1 MHARN
6 IIGLKLFSIR
16 LLLRA
21 ARAAGG
27 SLYSQGGIVPGHD
40 VIVIGASTGGVEALM
55 QIVRDLPADLPAAM
69 LVVLHIPPQG
79 VSRLPQILSRAGALP
94 ATHPADHEP
103 LRPGH
108 IYVAPPDFHVLVE
121 KGKVRVVRGPREN
134 RARPA
139 IDPLFRSAATAYGP
153 RVVGVI
159 LTGALDDGTAGLW
172 AIKQRGGIAV
182 VQNPEDA
189 LVASMPA
196 NALEYVDV
204 NYCLP
209 LSAIPAL
216 LVRLAHEPAEGEEAY
231 PVPKAMELESKLA
244 ASDPR
249 TMENEERPGALSAF
263 TCPECKGPL
272 WELHDGKL
280 IRFRCRQGHAF
291 TADAML
297 NGQAEAVEDALW
309 TALNILQEHQQMLY
323 KLAKD
328 ARRRQLQGI
337 AARFERQAQERET
350 QMDALRQ
357 VLLNGKQ
364 GEPPA
369 LPITGEAEEQMKQA

>member
-1 MHARN
+1 M
-6 IIGLKLFSIR
+6 
-16 LLLRA
+16 
-21 ARAAGG
+21 
-27 SLYSQGGIVPGHD
+27 PGHD

-55 QIVRDLPADLPAAM
+55 QIVRDLPADLPAAV

-94 ATHPADHEP
+94 ATHPTDHEP
-103 LRPGH
+103 IRPGH

-139 IDPLFRSAATAYGP
+139 IDPLFRSAATTYGP

-182 VQNPEDA
+182 VQNPDDA

-204 NYCLP
+204 DYCPP
-209 LSAIPAL
+209 LSEMPAL
-216 LVRLAHEPAEGEEAY
+216 LARLVYEPAEEEAAY
-231 PVPKAMELESKLA
+231 PVPKDMELESKLA
-244 ASDPR
+244 ASDLR
-249 TMENEERPGALSAF
+249 TMKNEERPGVLSAF

-272 WELHDGKL
+272 WELHEGEL

-297 NGQAEAVEDALW
+297 NGQTEAVEDALW

-328 ARRRQLQGI
+328 ARRRQLQKV
-337 AARFERQAQERET
+337 AARFEDQAQERGK
-350 QMDALRQ
+350 QMDTLRQ

-369 LPITGEAEEQMKQA
+369 LPITVETEEQMKQA